1 MHAGVDHGDET
12 ELLTESPPFPVS
24 LKSHPSNTGRQS
36 GEASSHGLF
45 GCHSS
50 WDCRAEEVRQGRRTG
65 RDQEKRKAGKT
76 PRGPEAGP
84 LGDQA
89 EGGRPDPGPCRYRG
103 ITVNGKF
110 KHLSLKSTLSTL
122 IIHACQ
128 RSPLNNKC

>member
-45 GCHSS
+45 GCHSR

-65 RDQEKRKAGKT
+65 RDQEKRKVGKT

-89 EGGRPDPGPCRYRG
+89 EGGRPDPGPCRLRY
-103 ITVNGKF
+103 KADAP
-110 KHLSLKSTLSTL
+110 LPSSL
-122 IIHACQ
+122 
-128 RSPLNNKC
+128 